1 MRPSKEEL
9 KARLMAEA
17 ETAIEKLL
25 AGASEK
31 EELQLSD
38 IEHLARTA
46 GQRMMQ
52 RITEGLVEA
61 EAGHEESRDCPQC
74 GQRMRYKGRKKRDL
88 VAETGEVK
96 LERAYYYCPS
106 CQKGFFPPRP
116 KMGTEQDDL
125 QSRTC
130 AADGMGERPSALR
143 EGQAG
148 F

>member
-1 MRPSKEEL
+1 MRQSKEEL

-17 ETAIEKLL
+17 ETAIDQLL
-25 AGASEK
+25 AGAGEK
-31 EELQLSD
+31 EDLQLSD
-38 IEHLARTA
+38 IERLARTA

-52 RITEGLVEA
+52 RFTEGLVKA
-61 EAGHEESRDCPQC
+61 EAGQEESRDCPEC
-74 GQRMRYKGRKKRDL
+74 GREMRYKGRKKRDL

-106 CQKGFFPPRP
+106 CRKGFFPPRP

-125 QSRTC
+125 QSRAC
-130 AADGMGERPSALR
+130 AADGMGERSSALR